1 MPTSAYIPRPKILQG
16 VSQLGLSSVL
26 DIYGFSRAHTP
37 QTSVRLQTTMA
48 QVGKQECHSSPAQLH
63 SFLFPCLS
71 FQLLTAAC
79 TFCFH
84 SFCSCG
90 AASWACRC
98 CWSHWSAVQQLANP
112 PKLLSCNA
120 RVHLPFC
127 LLQPPVGFFK
137 IIYIYIYIFG
147 RKSANPKQCC
157 VNSAVTLW

>member
-1 MPTSAYIPRPKILQG
+1 MASPEHTHHKPLSGCKPQWPRWEHKSVTVLLPSYIPFSFPVYLFSSSLQL
-16 VSQLGLSSVL
+16 V
-26 DIYGFSRAHTP
+26 
-37 QTSVRLQTTMA
+37 
-48 QVGKQECHSSPAQLH
+48 HSASI
-63 SFLFPCLS
+63 
-71 FQLLTAAC
+71 
-79 TFCFH
+79 
-84 SFCSCG
+84 CSAVAG

-137 IIYIYIYIFG
+137 ILYIYIFG